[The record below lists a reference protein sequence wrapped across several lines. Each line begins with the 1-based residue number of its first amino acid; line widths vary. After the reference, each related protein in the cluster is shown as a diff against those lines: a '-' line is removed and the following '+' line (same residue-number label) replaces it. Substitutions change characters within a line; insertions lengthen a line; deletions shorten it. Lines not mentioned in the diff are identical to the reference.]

1 MSFNLPN
8 PSLEGIL
15 LVISTHSGP
24 QLIYKY
30 PFDLTNDRHNLK
42 ILGEQNVKLTKDND
56 VDDELYDQNESND
69 DEDDEGNG
77 RYMEKS
83 IPENEMYGVS
93 SRTWDAKNLDYYLG
107 TKLDLLTFLDEQD
120 NQRKYLDQLKSKGSD
135 KKKTNNAA
143 LKNILTKTVS
153 KASTTA
159 SQSTTSGRESTIN
172 GEIFG
177 NDPAYICEMLAPPK
191 QMCNTR
197 FEITIE
203 DKIFLGFPVHRQDNG
218 QWRSSTH
225 RNLDGS
231 QRGEAKDQQLEEDA
245 EESTA
250 KDSKNILSMF
260 HLVFVM
266 NPPVIESNYRVD
278 EMFHYVISRLSLV
291 LRYEQQKHAYI
302 SHQVKNILE
311 LRDQLDGNEAFLT
324 EKSSLCRVIRDCYQA
339 ISTSTIANLSING
352 KLRSF
357 QIPIKTEF
365 HSLPDASVPF
375 IPGSYLSS
383 IVKSL
388 GDNGFLNVGETTRY
402 GQAFQAAQDDDDSA
416 DKVIIYFAL
425 LLLDEPESIIKDM
438 KTENNST
445 LAKFIRMIKPTESL
459 LKLSMRNNK
468 LDISQIKNFAYHLI
482 YWRRA
487 RVIQPL
493 SSRSVYIV
501 SPMAPISIKL
511 YDDISSF
518 RQKFPMLPPLPQFLK
533 LFSPQS
539 RKPQQFAAVIPSKD
553 HRDRYLQ
560 ALGWLIKHGYVT
572 QLQTFI
578 WLKISRKIKLKVEED
593 IENENILKKKKTR
606 SNTRSFSDVKKI
618 DNSSKTKT
626 DNSSKQ
632 VNEINDI
639 HDRNKS
645 ADEEFKH
652 QTHFPAFT
660 DLRDTL
666 DKIPTVTLVQE
677 DDTIILDPGRATTL
691 ERRWINKIIFEE
703 CKLPHELVTI
713 FYKLLMYMN
722 GKNSLE
728 LLLLKEDIPRN
739 ELRKLLVAIEEHII
753 SVRHW

>member
-8 PSLEGIL
+8 PSLVGIL

-24 QLIYKY
+24 QLVYKY
-30 PFDLTNDRHNLK
+30 PFDLSNDRYSLK
-42 ILGEQNVKLTKDND
+42 HLGDQNVRLPKDED
-56 VDDELYDQNESND
+56 EDDELYDEND
-69 DEDDEGNG
+69 SGSDSDAKENNQLN
-77 RYMEKS
+77 
-83 IPENEMYGVS
+83 PEREMYGVT
-93 SRTWDAKNLDYYLG
+93 SRTWDAKHLDYYLG
-107 TKLDLLTFLDEQD
+107 TKLDLLRYLDEQD
-120 NQRKYLDQLKSKGSD
+120 TRRKYLEQAKSKSED
-135 KKKTNNAA
+135 KKKGSNSTA
-143 LKNILTKTVS
+143 KPRLTKTVS
-153 KASTTA
+153 KTSTMA
-159 SQSTTSGRESTIN
+159 SQSTASGRESTIN

-177 NDPAYICEMLAPPK
+177 HDPAYVCEMLAPPK

-203 DKIFLGFPVHRQDNG
+203 DKIFLGLPVHRQDNG
-218 QWRSSTH
+218 QWRSSAH
-225 RNLDGS
+225 RNSDGS
-231 QRGEAKDQQLEEDA
+231 QRGEVKENQGEDPLLA
-245 EESTA
+245 AST
-250 KDSKNILSMF
+250 KGSKSNLSMF

-291 LRYEQQKHAYI
+291 LRYEQQKHEYI
-302 SHQVKNILE
+302 TNELRNILE
-311 LRDQLDGNEAFLT
+311 LRDQFEGDEGLVT
-324 EKSSLCRVIRDCYQA
+324 EKSPLCRVIRDCFDS
-339 ISTSTIANLSING
+339 ISTSTVANLSING

-383 IVKSL
+383 NVKLL
-388 GDNGFLNVGETTRY
+388 GDSGFLNVGETSRY
-402 GQAFQAAQDDDDSA
+402 GQAFQHVQDDDDSA
-416 DKVIIYFAL
+416 DKLIIHFAL
-425 LLLDEPESIIKDM
+425 LLLDEPDTIIKDM
-438 KTENNST
+438 KTEGNST
-445 LAKFIRMIKPTESL
+445 LAKFIRMIEPTESL

-468 LDISQIKNFAYHLI
+468 LDISQIKNFAFHLI

-493 SSRSVYIV
+493 SSRSVYIA

-511 YDDISSF
+511 YDDISLF
-518 RQKFPMLPPLPQFLK
+518 IQKFPMLPPLPQFLK

-560 ALGWLIKHGYVT
+560 ALGWLMKHGYVI

-593 IENENILKKKKTR
+593 IENENISKKKKSR
-606 SNTRSFSDVKKI
+606 SATLLFLDAKKI
-618 DNSSKTKT
+618 DNTSKIKT

-632 VNEINDI
+632 VVKAND
-639 HDRNKS
+639 DDDDDDQNKS
-645 ADEEFKH
+645 AIDDG
-652 QTHFPAFT
+652 QLSHFPELG

-666 DKIPTVTLVQE
+666 DKIPAVTLVQD

-703 CKLPHELVTI
+703 CKLSQDLIAI
-713 FYKLLMYMN
+713 FYKLLLYMN

-728 LLLLKEDIPRN
+728 LLLLKEDIPRA

>member
-8 PSLEGIL
+8 PSLVGIL

-30 PFDLTNDRHNLK
+30 PFDLSTDQQNWKFWGHQNAK
-42 ILGEQNVKLTKDND
+42 IGKEDD
-56 VDDELYDQNESND
+56 EDDELYDQNQSD
-69 DEDDEGNG
+69 DDG
-77 RYMEKS
+77 RDGKENEQMDL
-83 IPENEMYGVS
+83 ENEMYGVS
-93 SRTWDAKNLDYYLG
+93 SRSWDAKHLDYYLG
-107 TKLDLLTFLDEQD
+107 TQLDLLTFLDEQD
-120 NQRKYLDQLKSKGSD
+120 NRRKYLNQLKIKLDD
-135 KKKTNNAA
+135 KKKPTNAA
-143 LKNILTKTVS
+143 VKNKLTKTIS

-177 NDPAYICEMLAPPK
+177 NEPAYICEMLAPPK

-218 QWRSSTH
+218 QWRNSTH
-225 RNLDGS
+225 RKFEGS
-231 QRGEAKDQQLEEDA
+231 QHGEIKEQNQLLKEDL
-245 EESTA
+245 SNLTTNDN
-250 KDSKNILSMF
+250 KTTLSMF

-278 EMFHYVISRLSLV
+278 EMFHHVISRLSLV
-291 LRYEQQKHAYI
+291 LRYEQQKHDFI
-302 SHQVKNILE
+302 SHEIKNILG
-311 LRDQLDGNEAFLT
+311 LRDQLEGNEDLLT
-324 EKSSLCRVIRDCYQA
+324 ERSSLCRIIRDCYEA
-339 ISTSTIANLSING
+339 ISTSTIANLNINN

-375 IPGSYLSS
+375 IPRSYLSS
-383 IVKSL
+383 NVKLL
-388 GDNGFLNVGETTRY
+388 GDKGFLNVGETSRY
-402 GQAFQAAQDDDDSA
+402 GQTFQPILDDDDSA

-438 KTENNST
+438 KTDNNST

-459 LKLSMRNNK
+459 LKLSMRNTK

-493 SSRSVYIV
+493 SPRSVYIV
-501 SPMAPISIKL
+501 SPMAPISLKF
-511 YDDISSF
+511 YDDISRF
-518 RQKFPMLPPLPQFLK
+518 RQKFPMLPPLAQFLK

-560 ALGWLIKHGYVT
+560 ALGWLTKNGYVT

-593 IENENILKKKKTR
+593 IENENLSKKKKTR
-606 SNTRSFSDVKKI
+606 SSAMLFLDSKMV
-618 DNSSKTKT
+618 DNSSKTRT

-632 VNEINDI
+632 MEEHINASD
-639 HDRNKS
+639 HDKS
-645 ADEEFKH
+645 TDEEFKH
-652 QTHFPAFT
+652 LTHFPAFS

-666 DKIPTVTLVQE
+666 DKIPAVTLVQD

-703 CKLPHELVTI
+703 CKLSLELTAI
-713 FYKLLMYMN
+713 FYKLLMYMD

-728 LLLLKEDIPRN
+728 LLLLKENITRK
-739 ELRKLLVAIEEHII
+739 ELHKLLLAIEEHII